1 MKCNKIVSG
10 LQSLAQLE
18 AMSRLIA
25 ETSKEEADALSEQE
39 HCGEQMVVVVEAASS
54 TQTPAG
60 LQQLPRELLRKILS
74 WDGAVALRRTSK
86 TLRKA
91 VEEAN
96 VDVAVKSRR

>member
-39 HCGEQMVVVVEAASS
+39 HNYLGV
-54 TQTPAG
+54 G
-60 LQQLPRELLRKILS
+60 K
-74 WDGAVALRRTSK
+74 RR
-86 TLRKA
+86 
-91 VEEAN
+91 
-96 VDVAVKSRR
+96 